1 MATPRATIPLKYQ
14 PRRYYCTDTVNS
26 DCQKG
31 FISAAGLNHHYNAVH
46 KHHTTRPSRPQQH
59 PWKPTGQH
67 DGSGDD
73 NIEPQ
78 GAYYPGTPVDLNGDD
93 LPEGAS
99 PPKPNT
105 PSKRAWHPFESRAHF
120 ELADFIFRQNEM
132 PGAQIDELMHIWASM
147 PGQAGTPPYANHE
160 HLYSTI
166 DAISEGDAPWT
177 SFSMESVE
185 AGGSGGPSWKC
196 SGTYEVVFR
205 DPQIL
210 LNHQLSN
217 PGFKNHIDYSPR
229 LVFGEKGQRVWSDL
243 MTGNWAWNQ
252 CNELSKDPDN
262 HGAMFVPIILGSDK
276 TTVSV
281 ATGNNEYYPLY
292 ISAGNVHNG
301 MRRAHGEA
309 VSLLGFLSIPKTDKE
324 FEADPE
330 FCTFRRH
337 LFHTSLEAI
346 FHAMRPAMTKPQ
358 SIKCADGHYRRAIY
372 GLGPYIADYP
382 EQALLACI
390 VQGWCPKCTAHRT
403 HLDHDPN
410 AILRNHEYTQ
420 LLMDS
425 FASHV
430 LWQKYGIVDDILPFT
445 ASFPHANIHEL
456 IAPDILHQI
465 IKGTFKDHLVSWVE
479 TYLKK
484 HYKNDF
490 AAVLADIDRRIA
502 VVPPFPGL
510 RRFSQGCGFKQ
521 WTGNDS
527 KALMKVYLPAI
538 AGYVPN
544 EMLQALSA
552 FMDFCY
558 IVRQSSLGEAD
569 LEALDKA
576 LQRFETHRSIFEA
589 EGIHSDGISIPR
601 IHVLQHYHE
610 AIELFGA
617 PNGLSTSIV
626 ESKHIHAEMA
636 QVLLVNQRQD
646 KLARF
651 QAECLAEGREL
662 TIDNLSLLNS
672 LFSGLLDKPL
682 IPQDNVH
689 EDTSFPDDPYLQEAE
704 DDGSERVD
712 AVVQLAHKPF
722 HLRCEKSFIFY
733 IAPRK
738 LRTLAEM
745 GQGIG
750 HPELPDLLSIFLFQ
764 QKNPGVDVPDIS
776 KCPKAIDRGY
786 SFSSA
791 VATFYAPSD
800 FSGANGM
807 HRQCIHASPSWRNG
821 APRYDCVF
829 VEKDPTLPGF
839 QGLYVAQVLLFF
851 SFHYRN
857 VLYPCALVQWFTP
870 VGNEPCINTGMW
882 KVEHEYDE
890 YGDHLV
896 SVIHL
901 DSILRPAHL
910 IGIYGDEYIPPDL
923 HYSDSLAAFGSFYV
937 NKYSDYHAFGLAF

>member
-1 MATPRATIPLKYQ
+1 MTISPRPHTPPFPTLPSLPCERA
-14 PRRYYCTDTVNS
+14 
-26 DCQKG
+26 
-31 FISAAGLNHHYNAVH
+31 
-46 KHHTTRPSRPQQH
+46 PQV
-59 PWKPTGQH
+59 
-67 DGSGDD
+67 
-73 NIEPQ
+73 
-78 GAYYPGTPVDLNGDD
+78 PGTPVDLNGDD
-93 LPEGAS
+93 LPEGAL

-120 ELADFIFRQNEM
+120 ELADFIFCQNEM

-147 PGQAGTPPYANHE
+147 PGQAGTPPYTNHE

-185 AGGSGGPSWKC
+185 AGSLAGGPSWKH
-196 SGTYEVVFR
+196 SGTYEVVF
-205 DPQIL
+205 L
-210 LNHQLSN
+210 
-217 PGFKNHIDYSPR
+217 
-229 LVFGEKGQRVWSDL
+229 FGEKGQHVWSDF

-281 ATGNNEYYPLY
+281 ATGNNKYYPLY

-301 MRRAHGEA
+301 MRHAHGEA

-324 FEADPE
+324 FETDPE
-330 FCTFRRH
+330 FHTFWRH

-346 FHAMRPAMTKPQ
+346 FHAMCLAMTKPQ
-358 SIKCADGHYRRAIY
+358 SAKCADGHYCRAIY

-390 VQGWCPKCTAHRT
+390 VQGWCP
-403 HLDHDPN
+403 N
-410 AILRNHEYTQ
+410 
-420 LLMDS
+420 
-425 FASHV
+425 
-430 LWQKYGIVDDILPFT
+430 
-445 ASFPHANIHEL
+445 FPHANIHEL

-465 IKGTFKDHLVSWVE
+465 IEGTFKDHLVSWVE

-490 AAVLADIDRRIA
+490 AAVLADIDHC
-502 VVPPFPGL
+502 
-510 RRFSQGCGFKQ
+510 SCGFKQ

-527 KALMKVYLPAI
+527 EALMKVYLPAI

-558 IVRQSSLGEAD
+558 IVHQSSLGEAD
-569 LEALDKA
+569 LEALDRA
-576 LQRFETHRSIFEA
+576 LQCLKLT
-589 EGIHSDGISIPR
+589 GIHSDGISIPQ
-601 IHVLQHYHE
+601 IHALQHYHE

-626 ESKHIHAEMA
+626 ESKHIHAVKRPYWRSNKNEEMA
-636 QVLLVNQRQD
+636 QVLL
-646 KLARF
+646 
-651 QAECLAEGREL
+651 
-662 TIDNLSLLNS
+662 SLLNS
-672 LFSGLLDKPL
+672 HFSGLLDKPL
-682 IPQDNVH
+682 IPQDNEH
-689 EDTSFPDDPYLQEAE
+689 EDTSFQDDPYLQEAE
-704 DDGSERVD
+704 DNDGERVD
-712 AVVQLAHKPF
+712 AVVQLAHKPS
-722 HLRCEKSFIFY
+722 EV
-733 IAPRK
+733 
-738 LRTLAEM
+738 
-745 GQGIG
+745 GQDID
-750 HPELPDLLSIFLFQ
+750 HPELPDLISIFLFQ
-764 QKNPGVDVPDIS
+764 QRNPGVDVPDIS
-776 KCPKAIDRGY
+776 KCPKAIDSGY

-807 HRQCIHASPSWRNG
+807 HCKCIHASSSWRNG
-821 APRYDCVF
+821 APCYDCVF

-839 QGLYVAQVLLFF
+839 QGLHVA
-851 SFHYRN
+851 
-857 VLYPCALVQWFTP
+857 QWFTP

-882 KVEHEYDE
+882 KGEHEYDE

-896 SVIHL
+896 T
-901 DSILRPAHL
+901 HL

>member
-46 KHHTTRPSRPQQH
+46 KHHTTRPSHPQQH
-59 PWKPTGQH
+59 PWQPTGQH

-78 GAYYPGTPVDLNGDD
+78 GAYFVKHPVLDGTPVDLNGDD

-105 PSKRAWHPFESRAHF
+105 SSKRAWHPFESRAHF
-120 ELADFIFRQNEM
+120 ELADFIFHQNEM

-166 DAISEGDAPWT
+166 DAISEGDAPRT

-185 AGGSGGPSWKC
+185 AGGSGGPSWKHN
-196 SGTYEVVFR
+196 GTYEVVFC

-276 TTVSV
+276 TRVSV

-301 MRRAHGEA
+301 MRHAHGEA

-330 FCTFRRH
+330 FRTFWRH

-346 FHAMRPAMTKPQ
+346 FHSMRPAMMKPQ
-358 SIKCADGHYRRAIY
+358 YVKCADGHYCRAIY

-390 VQGWCPKCTAHRT
+390 
-403 HLDHDPN
+403 
-410 AILRNHEYTQ
+410 

-510 RRFSQGCGFKQ
+510 RCFSQGYGFKQ

-558 IVRQSSLGEAD
+558 IVHQSSL
-569 LEALDKA
+569 
-576 LQRFETHRSIFEA
+576 A

-601 IHVLQHYHE
+601 IHALQHYHE

-626 ESKHIHAEMA
+626 ESKHIHAVKRPYQRSNKNEEMA
-636 QVLLVNQRQD
+636 QVLLVNH
-646 KLARF
+646 
-651 QAECLAEGREL
+651 
-662 TIDNLSLLNS
+662 

-689 EDTSFPDDPYLQEAE
+689 EDTSFQDDPYLQEAE
-704 DDGSERVD
+704 DDDSERVD
-712 AVVQLAHKPF
+712 AVVQLAHKP
-722 HLRCEKSFIFY
+722 S
-733 IAPRK
+733 PRK

-745 GQGIG
+745 GQDIG
-750 HPELPDLLSIFLFQ
+750 HPELPDLVSIFLFQ
-764 QKNPGVDVPDIS
+764 QRNPGVDVPDIS
-776 KCPKAIDRGY
+776 KCPKAIDPGY

-791 VATFYAPSD
+791 VATFHAPSD
-800 FSGANGM
+800 LSGANGM
-807 HRQCIHASPSWRNG
+807 HCQCIHASPSWRNG
-821 APRYDCVF
+821 APRYDC
-829 VEKDPTLPGF
+829 
-839 QGLYVAQVLLFF
+839 AIVLLF
-851 SFHYRN
+851 SLSN
-857 VLYPCALVQWFTP
+857 VHYPCALVQWFTP
-870 VGNEPCINTGMW
+870 IGNEPCNNTGMW

-896 SVIHL
+896 T
-901 DSILRPAHL
+901 HL

>member
-1 MATPRATIPLKYQ
+1 M
-14 PRRYYCTDTVNS
+14 S
-26 DCQKG
+26 
-31 FISAAGLNHHYNAVH
+31 
-46 KHHTTRPSRPQQH
+46 
-59 PWKPTGQH
+59 
-67 DGSGDD
+67 GSGAVQTTYQFLFAVVPHLL
-73 NIEPQ
+73 NPSKLEPSQ
-78 GAYYPGTPVDLNGDD
+78 QGTPVDLNGDD

-105 PSKRAWHPFESRAHF
+105 SSKRAWHPFESRAHF
-120 ELADFIFRQNEM
+120 ELADFIFHQNEM

-160 HLYSTI
+160 HSYSTI
-166 DAISEGDAPWT
+166 DAVSEGDAAWT
-177 SFSMESVE
+177 SFTLESVE
-185 AGGSGGPSWKC
+185 AGGSGGPSWKH
-196 SGTYEVVFR
+196 S
-205 DPQIL
+205 
-210 LNHQLSN
+210 
-217 PGFKNHIDYSPR
+217 
-229 LVFGEKGQRVWSDL
+229 VFGEKGQHVWSDL

-252 CNELSKDPDN
+252 CNELSKDSDN
-262 HGAMFVPIILGSDK
+262 HGAMFVLIILGSDK

-301 MRRAHGEA
+301 MRHAHGEA
-309 VSLLGFLSIPKTDKE
+309 VSLLGFLSIPKIDKE

-330 FCTFRRH
+330 FHTFQRH

-346 FHAMRPAMTKPQ
+346 FHAMHPAMTKPQ
-358 SIKCADGHYRRAIY
+358 SVKCADGHYHRAIY

-390 VQGWCPKCTAHRT
+390 VQGWCPKCTAHQT

-410 AILRNHEYTQ
+410 AILHNHEYTQ

-425 FASHV
+425 FAAHV

-445 ASFPHANIHEL
+445 ASFPCANIHEL

-484 HYKNDF
+484 YCKNDL
-490 AAVLADIDRRIA
+490 AAVLADIDHC
-502 VVPPFPGL
+502 
-510 RRFSQGCGFKQ
+510 SHGFKQ

-558 IVRQSSLGEAD
+558 IVHQSSLGEAD

-576 LQRFETHRSIFEA
+576 LQHFETHCSILEA
-589 EGIHSDGISIPR
+589 EGIHSDGISIPQ
-601 IHVLQHYHE
+601 IHALQHYHE

-636 QVLLVNQRQD
+636 QVLLVNQQQD
-646 KLARF
+646 KLAQF
-651 QAECLAEGREL
+651 QAECLAEG
-662 TIDNLSLLNS
+662 LL
-672 LFSGLLDKPL
+672 GKPL

-689 EDTSFPDDPYLQEAE
+689 EDTSFQDDPYLQEAE
-704 DDGSERVD
+704 DDD
-712 AVVQLAHKPF
+712 T
-722 HLRCEKSFIFY
+722 
-733 IAPRK
+733 PRK
-738 LRTLAEM
+738 LRTSAQM
-745 GQGIG
+745 GQDIG
-750 HPELPDLLSIFLFQ
+750 HPELPDLVSIFLFQ
-764 QKNPGVDVPDIS
+764 QRNPG
-776 KCPKAIDRGY
+776 CPKAIDPGY

-800 FSGANGM
+800 LSGANGM
-807 HRQCIHASPSWRNG
+807 HCQCIHASPSWRNG

-839 QGLYVAQVLLFF
+839 QGPYVAQVLLFF

-857 VLYPCALVQWFTP
+857 VHYPCDLVQWFTP
-870 VGNEPCINTGMW
+870 IGNEPCNNTGMW

-901 DSILRPAHL
+901 DSILQPAHL

-923 HYSDSLAAFGSFYV
+923 HSSDSLAAFGSFYV

>member
-1 MATPRATIPLKYQ
+1 MVGLWSRPCVHI
-14 PRRYYCTDTVNS
+14 TDVT

-46 KHHTTRPSRPQQH
+46 KHHTTRPSHPQQH
-59 PWKPTGQH
+59 PWQPTGQH

-78 GAYYPGTPVDLNGDD
+78 GAYYPGTPVNLNGDD

-105 PSKRAWHPFESRAHF
+105 SSKRAWHPFESRAHF
-120 ELADFIFRQNEM
+120 ELADFIFCQNEM

-185 AGGSGGPSWKC
+185 AGGSGGPSWKH
-196 SGTYEVVFR
+196 G
-205 DPQIL
+205 
-210 LNHQLSN
+210 
-217 PGFKNHIDYSPR
+217 
-229 LVFGEKGQRVWSDL
+229 VFGEKGQCVWSDL
-243 MTGNWAWNQ
+243 MSGNWAWNQ

-281 ATGNNEYYPLY
+281 ATGHNEQ
-292 ISAGNVHNG
+292 VHNG
-301 MRRAHGEA
+301 MRHAHGEA

-330 FCTFRRH
+330 FHTFWRH

-346 FHAMRPAMTKPQ
+346 FHAMCPAMTKPQ
-358 SIKCADGHYRRAIY
+358 SVKCADGHYCRAIY

-390 VQGWCPKCTAHRT
+390 
-403 HLDHDPN
+403 
-410 AILRNHEYTQ
+410 

-490 AAVLADIDRRIA
+490 AAILADINR
-502 VVPPFPGL
+502 
-510 RRFSQGCGFKQ
+510 CGFKQ

-558 IVRQSSLGEAD
+558 I
-569 LEALDKA
+569 
-576 LQRFETHRSIFEA
+576 
-589 EGIHSDGISIPR
+589 
-601 IHVLQHYHE
+601 HYHE

-636 QVLLVNQRQD
+636 QVFLVNQWQD
-646 KLARF
+646 KLEQF

-689 EDTSFPDDPYLQEAE
+689 EDTSFQDDPYPQEAE
-704 DDGSERVD
+704 DDDSERVD
-712 AVVQLAHKPF
+712 AVVQLAHKP
-722 HLRCEKSFIFY
+722 S
-733 IAPRK
+733 
-738 LRTLAEM
+738 EM
-745 GQGIG
+745 GQEIG
-750 HPELPDLLSIFLFQ
+750 HPELPDLVSIFLFQ
-764 QKNPGVDVPDIS
+764 QRNPGVDVPDIS
-776 KCPKAIDRGY
+776 KCPKAIDPGY
-786 SFSSA
+786 SFSSV

-800 FSGANGM
+800 LSGANGM
-807 HRQCIHASPSWRNG
+807 HCQCIHASPSWRNG
-821 APRYDCVF
+821 APCYDCVF

-839 QGLYVAQVLLFF
+839 QGLYVAQ
-851 SFHYRN
+851 
-857 VLYPCALVQWFTP
+857 WFTHI
-870 VGNEPCINTGMW
+870 GNEP
-882 KVEHEYDE
+882 VEHEYDE

-896 SVIHL
+896 T
-901 DSILRPAHL
+901 HL

>member
-46 KHHTTRPSRPQQH
+46 KHHNTRPSCPQQH

-78 GAYYPGTPVDLNGDD
+78 GGILCTPVDLNGDD
-93 LPEGAS
+93 LPGGAS
-99 PPKPNT
+99 PPEPNT

-120 ELADFIFRQNEM
+120 ELADFIFHQNEV
-132 PGAQIDELMHIWASM
+132 PGVQIDELMHTWASM

-185 AGGSGGPSWKC
+185 AGGSGGPSWKH
-196 SGTYEVVFR
+196 SGTYEETRTKLTYYTGVI
-205 DPQIL
+205 Q
-210 LNHQLSN
+210 
-217 PGFKNHIDYSPR
+217 SPT
-229 LVFGEKGQRVWSDL
+229 V
-243 MTGNWAWNQ
+243 
-252 CNELSKDPDN
+252 
-262 HGAMFVPIILGSDK
+262 LGSDK

-292 ISAGNVHNG
+292 ISTGNVHNG
-301 MRRAHGEA
+301 MRHAHGEA

-330 FCTFRRH
+330 FHTFWRH

-346 FHAMRPAMTKPQ
+346 FHAMCPAMTKPQ
-358 SIKCADGHYRRAIY
+358 SIKCADGHYHRAIY

-390 VQGWCPKCTAHRT
+390 MHCSST

-410 AILRNHEYTQ
+410 AILCNHEYTQ

-430 LWQKYGIVDDILPFT
+430 LWQKYGILDDIYC
-445 ASFPHANIHEL
+445 FPHANIHEL

-490 AAVLADIDRRIA
+490 AAVLADIDLVS

-510 RRFSQGCGFKQ
+510 QC
-521 WTGNDS
+521 NDS

-558 IVRQSSLGEAD
+558 IVHQSSL
-569 LEALDKA
+569 
-576 LQRFETHRSIFEA
+576 
-589 EGIHSDGISIPR
+589 
-601 IHVLQHYHE
+601 
-610 AIELFGA
+610 A

-636 QVLLVNQRQD
+636 QVLLP
-646 KLARF
+646 
-651 QAECLAEGREL
+651 
-662 TIDNLSLLNS
+662 
-672 LFSGLLDKPL
+672 FSGLLDKPL
-682 IPQDNVH
+682 IPQDN
-689 EDTSFPDDPYLQEAE
+689 EAE
-704 DDGSERVD
+704 DDDSERVD
-712 AVVQLAHKPF
+712 AVVQLAHKP
-722 HLRCEKSFIFY
+722 S
-733 IAPRK
+733 PRK

-745 GQGIG
+745 GQDIG
-750 HPELPDLLSIFLFQ
+750 HPELPDLVSIFLFQ
-764 QKNPGVDVPDIS
+764 QRNPGVDVPDIS
-776 KCPKAIDRGY
+776 KCPKAIDQGY

-791 VATFYAPSD
+791 VATLYAPSD

-807 HRQCIHASPSWRNG
+807 HCQCIHASPSWRNG
-821 APRYDCVF
+821 APCYDCVF

-839 QGLYVAQVLLFF
+839 QGLYVA
-851 SFHYRN
+851 
-857 VLYPCALVQWFTP
+857 QWFTP

-896 SVIHL
+896 T
-901 DSILRPAHL
+901 HL

>member
-14 PRRYYCTDTVNS
+14 PQRYYCTDTVNS

-46 KHHTTRPSRPQQH
+46 KHHTTRPSCPQQH
-59 PWKPTGQH
+59 PWQPTGQH

-78 GAYYPGTPVDLNGDD
+78 GAYFVKHPVLDGTPVDLNGDD

-105 PSKRAWHPFESRAHF
+105 SSKRAWHPFESRAHF
-120 ELADFIFRQNEM
+120 ELADFIFCQNEM

-185 AGGSGGPSWKC
+185 AGGSGGPSWKHN
-196 SGTYEVVFR
+196 GTYEVVFH

-217 PGFKNHIDYSPR
+217 PGFKNHIDYSPQ
-229 LVFGEKGQRVWSDL
+229 LVFGEKGQHVWSDL

-292 ISAGNVHNG
+292 ISAGNVYNG

-330 FCTFRRH
+330 FCTFQRH

-346 FHAMRPAMTKPQ
+346 FHSMCPAMMKPQ
-358 SIKCADGHYRRAIY
+358 SVKCADGHYHRAIY

-390 VQGWCPKCTAHRT
+390 IQGWCPECTAHQT

-410 AILRNHEYTQ
+410 AILHNHEYTQ

-510 RRFSQGCGFKQ
+510 RCFSQGYGFKQ

-558 IVRQSSLGEAD
+558 TVHQSSLGEAD

-576 LQRFETHRSIFEA
+576 LQRFETHCSIFEA

-601 IHVLQHYHE
+601 IHALQHYHE

-626 ESKHIHAEMA
+626 ESKHIHAVKRPYQRSNKNEEMA
-636 QVLLVNQRQD
+636 QVLL
-646 KLARF
+646 
-651 QAECLAEGREL
+651 
-662 TIDNLSLLNS
+662 
-672 LFSGLLDKPL
+672 
-682 IPQDNVH
+682 
-689 EDTSFPDDPYLQEAE
+689 EAE
-704 DDGSERVD
+704 DDDSERVD
-712 AVVQLAHKPF
+712 AVVQLAHKP
-722 HLRCEKSFIFY
+722 S
-733 IAPRK
+733 PRK

-745 GQGIG
+745 GQDIG
-750 HPELPDLLSIFLFQ
+750 HPELPDLVSIFLFQ
-764 QKNPGVDVPDIS
+764 QRNPGVDVPDIS
-776 KCPKAIDRGY
+776 KCPKAIDPGY

-791 VATFYAPSD
+791 VATFHAPSD
-800 FSGANGM
+800 LSGENGM
-807 HRQCIHASPSWRNG
+807 HCQCIHASPSWRNG

-851 SFHYRN
+851 SFHYQN
-857 VLYPCALVQWFTP
+857 VHYPCALVQWFTP
-870 VGNEPCINTGMW
+870 IGNEPCNNTGMW

-896 SVIHL
+896 T
-901 DSILRPAHL
+901 HL
-910 IGIYGDEYIPPDL
+910 IGIYGNEYIPPDL

>member
-1 MATPRATIPLKYQ
+1 MMA
-14 PRRYYCTDTVNS
+14 
-26 DCQKG
+26 
-31 FISAAGLNHHYNAVH
+31 
-46 KHHTTRPSRPQQH
+46 
-59 PWKPTGQH
+59 
-67 DGSGDD
+67 
-73 NIEPQ
+73 
-78 GAYYPGTPVDLNGDD
+78 PGTPVDLNGDD
-93 LPEGAS
+93 LPEGVS

-105 PSKRAWHPFESRAHF
+105 STHF
-120 ELADFIFRQNEM
+120 ELADFIFHQNEM

-185 AGGSGGPSWKC
+185 AGGSGGPSWKH
-196 SGTYEVVFR
+196 SSTYEVVFH

-217 PGFKNHIDYSPR
+217 PGFKNHTDYSPQ
-229 LVFGEKGQRVWSDL
+229 LVFGEKGQHVWSDL

-252 CNELSKDPDN
+252 CDPDN
-262 HGAMFVPIILGSDK
+262 HGAMFVPIILGSGK

-281 ATGNNEYYPLY
+281 ATGNND
-292 ISAGNVHNG
+292 
-301 MRRAHGEA
+301 
-309 VSLLGFLSIPKTDKE
+309 LLGFLSIPKTDKE

-330 FCTFRRH
+330 FHTFQRH
-337 LFHTSLEAI
+337 LFHPSLEAI
-346 FHAMRPAMTKPQ
+346 FHAMHPAMTKPQ
-358 SIKCADGHYRRAIY
+358 SVKCADGHYHRTIY
-372 GLGPYIADYP
+372 GLGPSIADYP

-390 VQGWCPKCTAHRT
+390 VQGWCPKCTAHQT

-410 AILRNHEYTQ
+410 AILHNHEYTQ

-445 ASFPHANIHEL
+445 ASFPHANFHEL

-490 AAVLADIDRRIA
+490 AAVLADIDCRIV

-510 RRFSQGCGFKQ
+510 QHFSQGHGFKQ

-552 FMDFCY
+552 FIDFCY
-558 IVRQSSLGEAD
+558 IVHQSSLGEAD

-576 LQRFETHRSIFEA
+576 LQCFETHCSIF
-589 EGIHSDGISIPR
+589 
-601 IHVLQHYHE
+601 
-610 AIELFGA
+610 ELFGA

-626 ESKHIHAEMA
+626 ESKYIHAVQRPYQQSNKNEEMA
-636 QVLLVNQRQD
+636 QVLL
-646 KLARF
+646 
-651 QAECLAEGREL
+651 
-662 TIDNLSLLNS
+662 
-672 LFSGLLDKPL
+672 
-682 IPQDNVH
+682 
-689 EDTSFPDDPYLQEAE
+689 DTSFQDDPYLQEA
-704 DDGSERVD
+704 DDDDSERVD
-712 AVVQLAHKPF
+712 AMVQLAHKP
-722 HLRCEKSFIFY
+722 S
-733 IAPRK
+733 PRK

-745 GQGIG
+745 GQDIG
-750 HPELPDLLSIFLFQ
+750 HPELPDLVSIFLFQ
-764 QKNPGVDVPDIS
+764 QRNPGDDVPDIS
-776 KCPKAIDRGY
+776 KCPKAIDPGY

-791 VATFYAPSD
+791 VATLYAPSD
-800 FSGANGM
+800 LSGAYGM
-807 HRQCIHASPSWRNG
+807 HCQCIHASPSWRNG
-821 APRYDCVF
+821 APHYDCVF

-851 SFHYRN
+851 SFHYQN
-857 VLYPCALVQWFTP
+857 VHYPCALVQWFTP
-870 VGNEPCINTGMW
+870 IGNEPF
-882 KVEHEYDE
+882 EHEYDE

-896 SVIHL
+896 T
-901 DSILRPAHL
+901 HL

-937 NKYSDYHAFGLAF
+937 NKYSDCHAFGLAF

>member
-14 PRRYYCTDTVNS
+14 PQRYYCTDTVNS

-31 FISAAGLNHHYNAVH
+31 FISATGLNHHYNAVH
-46 KHHTTRPSRPQQH
+46 KHHTTRPSHPQQH
-59 PWKPTGQH
+59 SWQPTGQH

-73 NIEPQ
+73 NVEPQ
-78 GAYYPGTPVDLNGDD
+78 GAYYVKHPPGTPVDLNGDD

-120 ELADFIFRQNEM
+120 ELADFIFHQNEM

-185 AGGSGGPSWKC
+185 AGGSGGPSWKH
-196 SGTYEVVFR
+196 S
-205 DPQIL
+205 
-210 LNHQLSN
+210 
-217 PGFKNHIDYSPR
+217 
-229 LVFGEKGQRVWSDL
+229 VFGEKGQCVWSDL

-252 CNELSKDPDN
+252 CNELSKGPDN

-301 MRRAHGEA
+301 MRCAHGEA

-330 FCTFRRH
+330 FHTFQRH

-346 FHAMRPAMTKPQ
+346 FHAMHPAMTKPQ
-358 SIKCADGHYRRAIY
+358 SVKCADGHYHRAIY

-390 VQGWCPKCTAHRT
+390 VQGWCPKCTAHQT

-410 AILRNHEYTQ
+410 AILCNHEYTQ

-425 FASHV
+425 FASYV
-430 LWQKYGIVDDILPFT
+430 LWQKYGIVDDILPFI

-490 AAVLADIDRRIA
+490 AAVLADIDRH
-502 VVPPFPGL
+502 
-510 RRFSQGCGFKQ
+510 GFKQ

-527 KALMKVYLPAI
+527 KALMK
-538 AGYVPN
+538 VPN

-558 IVRQSSLGEAD
+558 IVCQSSLGEAD

-576 LQRFETHRSIFEA
+576 LQHFETHHSIFEA
-589 EGIHSDGISIPR
+589 EGIHSDGISIPQ
-601 IHVLQHYHE
+601 IHALQHYHE

-617 PNGLSTSIV
+617 PNGLSTPIV

-636 QVLLVNQRQD
+636 QVLLVNQWQD
-646 KLARF
+646 KLAQF

-689 EDTSFPDDPYLQEAE
+689 EDTSFQDDPYLQEAE
-704 DDGSERVD
+704 DDDSERVD
-712 AVVQLAHKPF
+712 AVVQLAHKP
-722 HLRCEKSFIFY
+722 S
-733 IAPRK
+733 
-738 LRTLAEM
+738 EM
-745 GQGIG
+745 GQDIG
-750 HPELPDLLSIFLFQ
+750 HPELPDLVSIFLFQ
-764 QKNPGVDVPDIS
+764 QRNPGVDVPDIS
-776 KCPKAIDRGY
+776 KCPKAIDPGY

-807 HRQCIHASPSWRNG
+807 HRQCIHASPSWRKG
-821 APRYDCVF
+821 APCYDCVF

-851 SFHYRN
+851 SFHYQN
-857 VLYPCALVQWFTP
+857 VHYPCALVQWFTP
-870 VGNEPCINTGMW
+870 VGNELCINTGMW
-882 KVEHEYDE
+882 KVGHEYDE

-901 DSILRPAHL
+901 DSILQPAHL

-937 NKYSDYHAFGLAF
+937 NKYSDHHAFGLAF

>member
-14 PRRYYCTDTVNS
+14 PQRYYCTDTVNS

-31 FISAAGLNHHYNAVH
+31 FISAAGLNHHYNALH
-46 KHHTTRPSRPQQH
+46 KHHTTRPSHHHQH
-59 PWKPTGQH
+59 PWQPTGQH
-67 DGSGDD
+67 EGSGDD

-78 GAYYPGTPVDLNGDD
+78 GAYYVKHPVLDGTPVDLNGDD

-99 PPKPNT
+99 SPKPNT
-105 PSKRAWHPFESRAHF
+105 SSKRAWHPFESRAHF
-120 ELADFIFRQNEM
+120 ELADFIFHQNEM

-185 AGGSGGPSWKC
+185 AGGSGGPSWKH
-196 SGTYEVVFR
+196 S
-205 DPQIL
+205 
-210 LNHQLSN
+210 
-217 PGFKNHIDYSPR
+217 
-229 LVFGEKGQRVWSDL
+229 VFGEKGQCVWSDL

-262 HGAMFVPIILGSDK
+262 HGAIFVPIIW
-276 TTVSV
+276 
-281 ATGNNEYYPLY
+281 YYPLY

-301 MRRAHGEA
+301 MRHAHGEA

-330 FCTFRRH
+330 FCTFQRH
-337 LFHTSLEAI
+337 LFHTSLETI
-346 FHAMRPAMTKPQ
+346 FHAMHPAMTKPQ
-358 SIKCADGHYRRAIY
+358 SVKCADGHYCRAIY
-372 GLGPYIADYP
+372 GLGPYNADYP

-390 VQGWCPKCTAHRT
+390 VQGWCPKCTAHQT

-410 AILRNHEYTQ
+410 AILCNHEYTQ

-445 ASFPHANIHEL
+445 TSFPCENIHEL

-465 IKGTFKDHLVSWVE
+465 IKGIFKDHLVSWAE

-490 AAVLADIDRRIA
+490 AAVLADID
-502 VVPPFPGL
+502 
-510 RRFSQGCGFKQ
+510 CHGFKQ

-558 IVRQSSLGEAD
+558 IVHQSSLGEAD

-576 LQRFETHRSIFEA
+576 LQCFETHCSIFEA
-589 EGIHSDGISIPR
+589 EGIHSDGISIPQM
-601 IHVLQHYHE
+601 HALQHYHE

-626 ESKHIHAEMA
+626 ESKHIHAVKRPYQQSNKNEEMA
-636 QVLLVNQRQD
+636 QVLLVNH
-646 KLARF
+646 
-651 QAECLAEGREL
+651 
-662 TIDNLSLLNS
+662 

-689 EDTSFPDDPYLQEAE
+689 EDTSFQDDPYLQEAE
-704 DDGSERVD
+704 DDDSERVD
-712 AVVQLAHKPF
+712 AVVQLHIN
-722 HLRCEKSFIFY
+722 H
-733 IAPRK
+733 
-738 LRTLAEM
+738 M
-745 GQGIG
+745 GQDIG
-750 HPELPDLLSIFLFQ
+750 HPELPDLVSIFLFQ
-764 QKNPGVDVPDIS
+764 QRNPGVDVPDIC
-776 KCPKAIDRGY
+776 KCPKAIDPGY

-800 FSGANGM
+800 LSGANGM
-807 HRQCIHASPSWRNG
+807 HCQCIHASPSWRNG
-821 APRYDCVF
+821 APCYDCVF

-851 SFHYRN
+851 SFHYQN
-857 VLYPCALVQWFTP
+857 VHYPCALVQWFTP
-870 VGNEPCINTGMW
+870 IGNEPCNNTGMW

-890 YGDHLV
+890 YGDHL
-896 SVIHL
+896 
-901 DSILRPAHL
+901 
-910 IGIYGDEYIPPDL
+910 YIPPDL